1 MGLLSRANTLDKIEK
16 NPGLTFF
23 DFVKKHSIKK
33 CTLLEKNASN
43 YIVKNSI
50 GFDAQ
55 SILSATSTVDFWEG
69 ICKDSGKLYTYSN
82 ENKGPL
88 LQLFSFNLKDIV
100 QEVYVYKNSSLHILL
115 SLEKPSEQALKDFEN
130 INEIEHKINVLKLNP
145 LLKEGSVVLLF
156 TIDISKASEAFYNA
170 KSKASNLD
178 YAFFLKALMNELY
191 NRFICCYNG
200 SDSTIKENDFC
211 LKTVFITD
219 KAYSSELIINHI
231 KLNLKEVLEDYTDS
245 LKIQFA
251 GSADSCEEIES
262 FFQAD

>member
-16 NPGLTFF
+16 NPGLAFF
-23 DFVKKHSIKK
+23 DFIKKHSIKK
-33 CTLLEKNASN
+33 CAFLEKNASN
-43 YIVKNSI
+43 YIVRNSI

-55 SILSATSTVDFWEG
+55 SILSATSTVDFWDG

-82 ENKGPL
+82 DNKVPL
-88 LQLFSFNLKDIV
+88 LQLFSLNLKDIV
-100 QEVYVYKNSSLHILL
+100 EEVYIYKNASFQILL
-115 SLEKPSEQALKDFEN
+115 SLEKPSEEALKDFEN
-130 INEIEHKINVLKLNP
+130 ISNIEHKINVLNLNP

-170 KSKASNLD
+170 TSKTSNLD
-178 YAFFLKALMNELY
+178 YAFFLRALMNELH
-191 NRFICCYNG
+191 NRFICCYNN

-211 LKTVFITD
+211 LKTIFITD

-245 LKIQFA
+245 INIHFA
-251 GSADSCEEIES
+251 GNADSCEEIES